1 MKILTI
7 EKVKLIEKY
16 GLITDSKS
24 NWVSK
29 KENAHEQIYF
39 SQAFPIK
46 SDILGLVFRINKLC
60 FAKLKYFR
68 LNIDKFEP
76 YVYKPE
82 TGFEKT
88 ELWDSDFLKHK
99 TSGLIID
106 YRFLQRITKIEDFI
120 KFCEYLETA
129 NTRGKNSPASE

>member
-1 MKILTI
+1 MLTI
-7 EKVKLIEKY
+7 DKVKLIEKH
-16 GLITDSKS
+16 GLIAGTKS
-24 NWVSK
+24 NWISK
-29 KENAHEQIYF
+29 KENAHEQVFF
-39 SQAFPIK
+39 SQAFAVK

-106 YRFLQRITKIEDFI
+106 YRYLQRIIKIEDFI
-120 KFCEYLETA
+120 QFCEYLETV
-129 NTRGKNSPASE
+129 NIREKNSLTSE